1 MAERRYFLP
10 EQITISSSHSLSRE
24 VEQILVH
31 DRACTDLVIDGK
43 NLIRAGSIL
52 SVLQDEWKVLAA
64 KKKINLL
71 FDNYPAEILA
81 FLSHFEKK
89 AGPSS
94 PAAGRTGF
102 FEDYGER
109 MNQTLA
115 SLGQITIFLSN
126 VYYWSFKAF
135 FIRKTRRKGEIVR
148 QSVLIGLNAIPIIA
162 LIAFLIGL
170 ILALQSAA
178 QLRQFGANIF
188 VADLVAI
195 AMVSEMGPLITAVMV
210 AGRSGSAIAAEIATM
225 VVSEEID
232 ALEVMGI
239 DPIPYLIVPRIYAMI
254 LVVPLLTVLANV
266 LGIFGGLV
274 IGLTYLDLNVAPFMN
289 EVLSVLRLKEIGIA
303 MLKSFSFASI
313 IVLTASYLGLQ
324 ARGGSEEVG
333 RATTATVVVSIFL
346 IIVIDSII
354 GLLFYFG

>member
-1 MAERRYFLP
+1 
-10 EQITISSSHSLSRE
+10 
-24 VEQILVH
+24 
-31 DRACTDLVIDGK
+31 
-43 NLIRAGSIL
+43 
-52 SVLQDEWKVLAA
+52 
-64 KKKINLL
+64 
-71 FDNYPAEILA
+71 
-81 FLSHFEKK
+81 
-89 AGPSS
+89 
-94 PAAGRTGF
+94 
-102 FEDYGER
+102 
-109 MNQTLA
+109 
-115 SLGQITIFLSN
+115 
-126 VYYWSFKAF
+126 
-135 FIRKTRRKGEIVR
+135 
-148 QSVLIGLNAIPIIA
+148 
-162 LIAFLIGL
+162 
-170 ILALQSAA
+170 
-178 QLRQFGANIF
+178 
-188 VADLVAI
+188 
-195 AMVSEMGPLITAVMV
+195 MVSEMGPLITAVMV